1 MGHLNEER
9 ARDAAVDLRLPPEF
23 LVDTCRRCVRVYL
36 LGGGR
41 EYEEEGEEEEE
52 GGDGGGD
59 GAGCHD

>member
-1 MGHLNEER
+1 MGHLDEER

-23 LVDTCRRCVRVYL
+23 LVDACRRCVNL

-52 GGDGGGD
+52 GGDDGGG